1 MAAPTRHLPSWLA
14 LTGVVLSLALLLLL
28 GACSPTPVPLMA
40 PGATGVPV
48 VQTVVV
54 PGSASTGVDAHNAGQ
69 VQLPA
74 ERLIIREGRL
84 VLVVDDT
91 RAARQAVVDLV
102 AESAGEGAFV
112 VEDNESGGVPGR
124 PPAID
129 MVVRVPAARF
139 DDVMDRLAALAVEVQ
154 VREATA
160 DDVTAEYVD
169 LEGRVKALE
178 AARDRLRAIM
188 TEAGTTEDLLQA
200 EQQLT
205 SRESEIEGLKGR
217 MQYLSQ
223 SAALSKIAISL
234 RPTIL
239 SQPVDDSWRIPETAR
254 AAFDALVASV
264 RGVVSFLIWFVIAAG
279 PWLLATGAVVWGVL
293 RWRRRRA
300 ARKVS
305 A

>member
-1 MAAPTRHLPSWLA
+1 MAAPAS
-14 LTGVVLSLALLLLL
+14 
-28 GACSPTPVPLMA
+28 
-40 PGATGVPV
+40 TGVPV

-54 PGSASTGVDAHNAGQ
+54 ASSASTEVGAHSAGQ

-74 ERLIIREGRL
+74 ERLSIREGRL
-84 VLVVDDT
+84 VLTVDDT
-91 RAARQAVVDLV
+91 HAARRAVVDLV
-102 AESAGEGAFV
+102 AESAEEGAFV
-112 VEDNESGGVPGR
+112 VADNESGGVPGR

-129 MVVRVPAARF
+129 MVVRVPAVRF
-139 DDVMDRLAALAVEVQ
+139 DSVMDRLAALAVEVQ

-188 TEAGTTEDLLQA
+188 TEADTTEDLLKA

-223 SAALSKIAISL
+223 SAALSRITIAL

-254 AAFDALVASV
+254 AAFDALVASA
-264 RGVVSFLIWFVIAAG
+264 RGVVSFLIWVVIAVA
-279 PWLLATGAVVWGVL
+279 PWLLAVGAVVWGVL

-300 ARKVS
+300 ARKVP